1 MQAVILA
8 GGKGTRLRPYTVTM
22 PKPLVPVGDLPIL
35 EIVIRQ
41 LKHYK
46 INEIIVSI
54 GYSAEL
60 IEAYFKDGKKWGVK
74 IRYVREDRPLGTA
87 GAIKNISCLDDN
99 FIVMNGDV
107 LTDINYNKLFNSHL
121 KYNGIATLSIIKRE
135 VLIDFGVIK
144 IDSDLELADYIE
156 KPKHFN
162 YVSMGIYVLNKN
174 CKNYISSGECIDMP
188 DLVLRMKSKGK
199 KIFCYEP
206 RCYWLDIGRIEDFQ
220 KAQDEFVKNKR
231 KFLYGQEY

>member
-8 GGKGTRLRPYTVTM
+8 GGKGARLRPYTVTM

-46 INEIIVSI
+46 IDEIIVST
-54 GYSAEL
+54 GHLAEL
-60 IEAYFKDGKKWGVK
+60 IEAYFKSGQKWGVK
-74 IRYVREDRPLGTA
+74 IRYVREYMHLGTA
-87 GAIKNISCLDDN
+87 GAIKNISGLDNN

-107 LTDINYNKLFNSHL
+107 LTNIDYNKLFNFHL
-121 KYNGIATLSIIKRE
+121 KHKGAATLSINKRE
-135 VLIDFGVIK
+135 IFIDFGVIK
-144 IDSDLELADYIE
+144 IDSDSNLTDYIE

-162 YVSMGIYVLNKN
+162 YVSMGIYVLSKN
-174 CKNYISSGECIDMP
+174 CKKYISRGEYIDMP
-188 DLVLRMKSKGK
+188 NLILRMKSKGERVY
-199 KIFCYEP
+199 CYEP
-206 RCYWLDIGRIEDFQ
+206 GCYWLDIGRIDDFQ
-220 KAQDEFVKNKR
+220 KAQKEFVRNKK

>member
-46 INEIIVSI
+46 IDEIIVSI
-54 GYSAEL
+54 GHSAEL

-74 IRYVREDRPLGTA
+74 IRYVREDKPLGTA
-87 GAIKNISCLDDN
+87 GAIKNISHLDDN

-107 LTDINYNKLFNSHL
+107 LTDINYIKLFNFHL
-121 KYNGIATLSIIKRE
+121 KHKGAATLSVIKRE

-144 IDSDLELADYIE
+144 IGRNFELSDYIE
-156 KPKHFN
+156 KPRHFN
-162 YVSMGIYVLNKN
+162 YVSMGIYALNKG
-174 CKNYISSGECIDMP
+174 CKNYIARGECIDIP
-188 DLVLRMKSKGK
+188 DLVLRMKSKDK

-206 RCYWLDIGRIEDFQ
+206 ACYWLDIGRIEDFQ
-220 KAQDEFVKNKR
+220 EAQEQFVKNKR
-231 KFLYGQEY
+231 KFFYGREY